1 MLFCDA
7 EVELILTIFEA
18 IYGFHV
24 NRRKSQIITVNEVPQ
39 IQSLAGS
46 LGCEVGQL
54 PTIYLGLPLGAKNK
68 TQDIWNGVLERCENK
83 LSNWKSNYLSL
94 GGRIALVNT
103 EYCAGFP
110 PTYMMSLFPLPV
122 KIERRLDALRR
133 KFICRGNKEINN
145 VTPCKMKDCDS

>member
-46 LGCEVGQL
+46 LECEVGQL
-54 PTIYLGLPLGAKNK
+54 PTIYLGLPLGAKK
-68 TQDIWNGVLERCENK
+68 Q
-83 LSNWKSNYLSL
+83 
-94 GGRIALVNT
+94 NT
-103 EYCAGFP
+103 RHMEWGFGE
-110 PTYMMSLFPLPV
+110 M
-122 KIERRLDALRR
+122 
-133 KFICRGNKEINN
+133 
-145 VTPCKMKDCDS
+145 